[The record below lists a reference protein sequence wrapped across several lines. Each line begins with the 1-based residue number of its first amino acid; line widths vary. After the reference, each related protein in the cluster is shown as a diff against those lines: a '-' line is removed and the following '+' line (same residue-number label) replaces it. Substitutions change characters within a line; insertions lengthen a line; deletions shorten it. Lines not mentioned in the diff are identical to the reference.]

1 MEMVY
6 LARPCYQRSSFLIE
20 DNFSCLSCYCFYVCV
35 FAFVLPIVVVCV
47 FRRRRYHRCLHLGH
61 PAFSCGFGV
70 LRLPPFSSFSSSSSS
85 ASSRFL
91 LAVLAVLAV
100 LGALAVLAVVVLIGV
115 VIVIVGVD
123 GWELVMLMM
132 DEAG

>member
-1 MEMVY
+1 M
-6 LARPCYQRSSFLIE
+6 F
-20 DNFSCLSCYCFYVCV
+20 V
-35 FAFVLPIVVVCV
+35 FAFVLPIVVVCL
-47 FRRRRYHRCLHLGH
+47 FRRRCYHRCLHLGH

-70 LRLPPFSSFSSSSSS
+70 LRLPPFSSFSSSSSSS

-123 GWELVMLMM
+123 GWELGMLMM